1 MNDKTMELVAERF
14 RVLGDRARLRLLQA
28 LGDGERTVA
37 GLALA
42 CETSQAN
49 ASKHLSVLLRAG
61 LVARRKE
68 GLYVYYRAA
77 DPSVFQLCDL
87 VCGSIRTRLSS
98 ELSEVIKPREPAA
111 PETAGTPRRR
121 RRPGRGTPAGS

>member
-14 RVLGDRARLRLLQA
+14 RVMGDPQRLRLLQA
-28 LGDGERTVA
+28 LGDRERAVA
-37 GLALA
+37 DLAR
-42 CETSQAN
+42 EGGTSQAN
-49 ASKHLSVLLRAG
+49 ASKHLAVLLRAG

-87 VCGSIRTRLSS
+87 VCGSIRTRLAS
-98 ELSEVIKPREPAA
+98 ELTELGPVETQRTERKTAA
-111 PETAGTPRRR
+111 RTRTGK
-121 RRPGRGTPAGS
+121 